1 MTFLLQ
7 CAKSQQGN
15 PMNLSTAQHT
25 VTAFDAEIQDLRAM
39 VLEMG
44 EKSTRAISRAIEALE
59 RQDLALAKAVVA
71 DDREIDELE
80 RKIDSL
86 SIQTIALRAPMADD
100 LRQLIATFKIS
111 SIAERIGDYAKNIAK
126 RVPLVAESS
135 RQIEPVAL
143 LPSMA
148 KIAADLVQDSFQAY
162 ADGDI
167 DLSVSVWARD
177 QTLDNFY
184 TSFFRSIITYMIE
197 NPAHISESAHLLFI
211 AKNLE
216 RIGDHATNIAEL
228 SYFAETGR
236 QMPDRTKGDDLT
248 APQWAANQA

>member
-1 MTFLLQ
+1 
-7 CAKSQQGN
+7 
-15 PMNLSTAQHT
+15 MNISAAQHT
-25 VTAFDAEIQDLRAM
+25 VTAFDAEILDLREM

-44 EKSTRAISRAIEALE
+44 KKSTGAITRAIEALE
-59 RQDLALAKAVVA
+59 RNDLELASSVVA

-80 RKIDSL
+80 RRIDAL

-100 LRQLIATFKIS
+100 LRHLIATFKIS

-135 RQIEPVAL
+135 RKIEPAAL
-143 LPSMA
+143 LPSMTN
-148 KIAADLVQDSFQAY
+148 IAAELVRDSFKAY
-162 ADGDI
+162 ADGDA
-167 DLSVSVWARD
+167 DLALSVSARD

-184 TSFFRSIITYMIE
+184 TSIFRAIITYMVE
-197 NPAHISESAHLLFI
+197 NPAYITESAHLLFI

-236 QMPDRTKGDDLT
+236 QLPERTKGDDVGT
-248 APQWAANQA
+248 IWADQQQ

>member
-1 MTFLLQ
+1 
-7 CAKSQQGN
+7 
-15 PMNLSTAQHT
+15 MNISAAQHT
-25 VTAFDAEIQDLRAM
+25 VTAFDAEILDLREM

-44 EKSTRAISRAIEALE
+44 KKSTGAITRAIEALE
-59 RQDLALAKAVVA
+59 RNDLELASSVVA

-80 RKIDSL
+80 RRIDAL

-100 LRQLIATFKIS
+100 LRHLIATFKIS

-135 RQIEPVAL
+135 RKIEPAAL

-148 KIAADLVQDSFQAY
+148 HIAAELVRDSFKAY
-162 ADGDI
+162 ADGDA
-167 DLSVSVWARD
+167 DLALSVSARD

-184 TSFFRSIITYMIE
+184 TSIFRAIITYMVE
-197 NPAHISESAHLLFI
+197 NPAYITESAHLLFI

-236 QMPDRTKGDDLT
+236 QLPERTKGDDVGT
-248 APQWAANQA
+248 IWADQQQ

>member
-1 MTFLLQ
+1 
-7 CAKSQQGN
+7 
-15 PMNLSTAQHT
+15 MNLTPQHT
-25 VTAFDAEIQDLRAM
+25 VKAFDAEIHDLRAM

-44 EKSTRAISRAIEALE
+44 EKSTRAIARALEALE
-59 RQDLALAKAVVA
+59 NNDLALAKAVVA

-80 RKIDSL
+80 RRIDTL

-100 LRQLIATFKIS
+100 LRHLIATFKIS

-148 KIAADLVQDSFQAY
+148 RIASDLVRDSFRAY

-167 DLSVSVWARD
+167 DMAVSVWARD

-197 NPAHISESAHLLFI
+197 NPAHITESAHLLFI

-228 SYFAETGR
+228 TYFAETGR
-236 QMPDRTKGDDLT
+236 QMPDRTKGDDILGKSRIG
-248 APQWAANQA
+248 QQD

>member
-1 MTFLLQ
+1 
-7 CAKSQQGN
+7 
-15 PMNLSTAQHT
+15 MNISAAQHT
-25 VTAFDAEIQDLRAM
+25 VTAFDAEILDLREM

-44 EKSTRAISRAIEALE
+44 EKSTRAITRAIDALE
-59 RQDLALAKAVVA
+59 HNDLALAISVVA
-71 DDREIDELE
+71 DDQEIDELE
-80 RKIDSL
+80 RRIDAL

-100 LRQLIATFKIS
+100 LRHLIATFKIS

-135 RQIEPVAL
+135 RKIEPAAL

-148 KIAADLVQDSFQAY
+148 NIAAELVRDSFKAY
-162 ADGDI
+162 ADGDV
-167 DLSVSVWARD
+167 DLAVSVWARD

-184 TSFFRSIITYMIE
+184 TSIFRAIITYMVE
-197 NPAHISESAHLLFI
+197 NPAYITESAHLLFI

-236 QMPDRTKGDDLT
+236 QMPDRTKGNDVGT
-248 APQWAANQA
+248 IWADQQE

>member
-1 MTFLLQ
+1 
-7 CAKSQQGN
+7 
-15 PMNLSTAQHT
+15 MNISAAQHT
-25 VTAFDAEIQDLRAM
+25 VTAFDAEILDLREM

-44 EKSTRAISRAIEALE
+44 KKSTGAITRAIEALE
-59 RQDLALAKAVVA
+59 RNDLELASSVVA

-80 RKIDSL
+80 RRIDAL

-100 LRQLIATFKIS
+100 LRHLIATFKIS

-135 RQIEPVAL
+135 RKIEPAAL

-148 KIAADLVQDSFQAY
+148 NIAAELVRDSFKAY
-162 ADGDI
+162 ADGDA
-167 DLSVSVWARD
+167 DLAVSVSARD

-184 TSFFRSIITYMIE
+184 TSIFRAIITYMVE
-197 NPAHISESAHLLFI
+197 NPAYITESAHLLFI

-236 QMPDRTKGDDLT
+236 QMPERTKGGDVGT
-248 APQWAANQA
+248 IWADQQQ

>member
-1 MTFLLQ
+1 
-7 CAKSQQGN
+7 
-15 PMNLSTAQHT
+15 MNISAAQHT
-25 VTAFDAEIQDLRAM
+25 VTAFDAEILDLREM

-44 EKSTRAISRAIEALE
+44 KKSTGAITRAIEALE
-59 RQDLALAKAVVA
+59 RNDLELASSVVA

-80 RKIDSL
+80 RRIDAL

-100 LRQLIATFKIS
+100 LRHLIATFKIS

-135 RQIEPVAL
+135 RKIEPAAL

-148 KIAADLVQDSFQAY
+148 HIAAELVRDSFKAY
-162 ADGDI
+162 ADGDA
-167 DLSVSVWARD
+167 DLAVSVSARD

-184 TSFFRSIITYMIE
+184 TSIFRAIITYMVE
-197 NPAHISESAHLLFI
+197 NPAYITESAHLLFI

-236 QMPDRTKGDDLT
+236 QLPERTKGDDVGT
-248 APQWAANQA
+248 IWADQQQ

>member
-1 MTFLLQ
+1 
-7 CAKSQQGN
+7 
-15 PMNLSTAQHT
+15 MNISAAQHT
-25 VTAFDAEIQDLRAM
+25 VTAFDAEILDLREM

-44 EKSTRAISRAIEALE
+44 KKSTGAITRAIEALE
-59 RQDLALAKAVVA
+59 RNDLELASSVVA
-71 DDREIDELE
+71 DDREIDQLE
-80 RKIDSL
+80 RRIDAL

-100 LRQLIATFKIS
+100 LRHLIATFKIS

-135 RQIEPVAL
+135 RKIEPAAL

-148 KIAADLVQDSFQAY
+148 HIAAELVRDSFKAY
-162 ADGDI
+162 ADGDA
-167 DLSVSVWARD
+167 DLAVSVSARD

-184 TSFFRSIITYMIE
+184 TSIFRAIITYMVE
-197 NPAHISESAHLLFI
+197 NPAYITESAHLLFI

-236 QMPDRTKGDDLT
+236 QLPERTKGDDVGT
-248 APQWAANQA
+248 IWADQQQ

>member
-1 MTFLLQ
+1 
-7 CAKSQQGN
+7 
-15 PMNLSTAQHT
+15 MNISAAQHT
-25 VTAFDAEIQDLRAM
+25 VTAFDAEILDLREM

-44 EKSTRAISRAIEALE
+44 KKSTGAITRAIEALE
-59 RQDLALAKAVVA
+59 RNDLELASSVVA

-80 RKIDSL
+80 RRIDAL

-100 LRQLIATFKIS
+100 LRHLIATFKIS

-135 RQIEPVAL
+135 RKIEPAAL

-148 KIAADLVQDSFQAY
+148 NIAAELVRDSFKAY
-162 ADGDI
+162 ADGDA
-167 DLSVSVWARD
+167 DLAVSVSARD

-184 TSFFRSIITYMIE
+184 TSIFRAIITYMVE
-197 NPAHISESAHLLFI
+197 NPAYITESAHLLFI

-236 QMPDRTKGDDLT
+236 QLPERTKGDDVGT
-248 APQWAANQA
+248 IWADQQQ

>member
-1 MTFLLQ
+1 
-7 CAKSQQGN
+7 
-15 PMNLSTAQHT
+15 MNLSTAQHT
-25 VTAFDAEIQDLRAM
+25 VKAFDTEIHDLRAM

-44 EKSTRAISRAIEALE
+44 EKSNRAIARAIEALE
-59 RQDLALAKAVVA
+59 KNDLELAKAVVA

-80 RKIDSL
+80 RRIDTL

-100 LRQLIATFKIS
+100 LRHLIATFKIS

-148 KIAADLVQDSFQAY
+148 RIASDLVRDSFQAY
-162 ADGDI
+162 GDGDI
-167 DLSVSVWARD
+167 DKAVSVWAGD

-197 NPAHISESAHLLFI
+197 NPAHITESAHLLFI

-236 QMPDRTKGDDLT
+236 QMPDRNKGDDILGQSP
-248 APQWAANQA
+248 ADQLH

>member
-1 MTFLLQ
+1 
-7 CAKSQQGN
+7 
-15 PMNLSTAQHT
+15 MNISAAQHT
-25 VTAFDAEIQDLRAM
+25 VTAFDAEILDLREM

-44 EKSTRAISRAIEALE
+44 EKSTRAITRAIDALE
-59 RQDLALAKAVVA
+59 HNDLALAISVVA
-71 DDREIDELE
+71 DDQEIDELE
-80 RKIDSL
+80 RRIDAL

-100 LRQLIATFKIS
+100 LRHLIATFKIS

-135 RQIEPVAL
+135 RKIEPAAL

-148 KIAADLVQDSFQAY
+148 NIAAELVRDSFKAY
-162 ADGDI
+162 ADGDV
-167 DLSVSVWARD
+167 DLVVSVWARD

-184 TSFFRSIITYMIE
+184 TSIFRAIITYMVE
-197 NPAHISESAHLLFI
+197 NPAYITESAHLLFI

-236 QMPDRTKGDDLT
+236 QMPDRTKGNDVGT
-248 APQWAANQA
+248 IWADQQE

>member
-1 MTFLLQ
+1 
-7 CAKSQQGN
+7 
-15 PMNLSTAQHT
+15 MNISAAQHT
-25 VTAFDAEIQDLRAM
+25 VTAFDAEILDLREM

-44 EKSTRAISRAIEALE
+44 KKSTGAITRAIEALE
-59 RQDLALAKAVVA
+59 RNDLELASSVVA

-80 RKIDSL
+80 RRIDAL

-100 LRQLIATFKIS
+100 LRHLIATFKIS

-126 RVPLVAESS
+126 RVPLVAESG
-135 RQIEPVAL
+135 RKIEPAAL

-148 KIAADLVQDSFQAY
+148 NIAAELVRDSFKAY
-162 ADGDI
+162 ADGDA
-167 DLSVSVWARD
+167 DLAVSVSARD

-184 TSFFRSIITYMIE
+184 TSIFRAIITYMVE
-197 NPAHISESAHLLFI
+197 NPAYITESAHLLFI

-236 QMPDRTKGDDLT
+236 QMPERTKGDDVGT
-248 APQWAANQA
+248 IWADQQQ

>member
-1 MTFLLQ
+1 
-7 CAKSQQGN
+7 
-15 PMNLSTAQHT
+15 MNLSTSQHT
-25 VTAFDAEIQDLRAM
+25 VTAFDAEIHDLRAM

-44 EKSTRAISRAIEALE
+44 DKSTDAIVRSIDALE
-59 RQDLALAKAVVA
+59 RNDLALAKSVVA

-80 RKIDSL
+80 RRIDAL

-100 LRQLIATFKIS
+100 LRHLIATFKIS

-135 RQIEPVAL
+135 RKIEPAAL

-148 KIAADLVQDSFQAY
+148 NIAAELVRDSFKAY
-162 ADGDI
+162 ADGDA
-167 DLSVSVWARD
+167 DLAVSVWARD
-177 QTLDNFY
+177 QTLDHFY
-184 TSFFRSIITYMIE
+184 TSIFRAIITYMVE
-197 NPAHISESAHLLFI
+197 NPAYIGESAHLLFI

-228 SYFAETGR
+228 TYFAETGR
-236 QMPDRTKGDDLT
+236 QMPDRNKGDNVGT
-248 APQWAANQA
+248 IWADQQQSA

>member
-1 MTFLLQ
+1 
-7 CAKSQQGN
+7 
-15 PMNLSTAQHT
+15 MNLTSLQHT
-25 VTAFDAEIQDLRAM
+25 VSAFDAEIHNLRDM

-44 EKSTRAISRAIEALE
+44 DKSTNAITRSITALE
-59 RQDLALAKAVVA
+59 KNDLALAQSVVA
-71 DDREIDELE
+71 DDQEIDALE
-80 RKIDSL
+80 RRIDSL

-100 LRQLIATFKIS
+100 LRHLIATFKIS

-126 RVPLVAESS
+126 RVPLVADSS

-148 KIAADLVQDSFQAY
+148 KIAADLVADSFRCY
-162 ADGDI
+162 ADGDV
-167 DLSVSVWARD
+167 DLAVSVWARD

-184 TSFFRSIITYMIE
+184 TSFFRSIITYMME

-236 QMPDRTKGDDLT
+236 QMPDRTKGDSV
-248 APQWAANQA
+248 AGPSWADKENLLIE

>member
-1 MTFLLQ
+1 
-7 CAKSQQGN
+7 
-15 PMNLSTAQHT
+15 MNLSTAQHT
-25 VTAFDAEIQDLRAM
+25 VTAFDAEIHDLRAM

-44 EKSTRAISRAIEALE
+44 EKSTQAITRAVEALE
-59 RQDLALAKAVVA
+59 RQDLALAEAVVA
-71 DDREIDELE
+71 GDRDIDELE
-80 RKIDSL
+80 RRIDSL

-111 SIAERIGDYAKNIAK
+111 SLAERIGDYAKNIAK

-162 ADGDI
+162 ADGDV

-236 QMPDRTKGDDLT
+236 QMPERTKGDDLT
-248 APQWAANQA
+248 GPQWAANES

>member
-1 MTFLLQ
+1 
-7 CAKSQQGN
+7 
-15 PMNLSTAQHT
+15 MNLSTAQHT
-25 VTAFDAEIQDLRAM
+25 VTAFDAEIHDLRAM

-44 EKSTRAISRAIEALE
+44 DKSTRAITRAIEALE
-59 RQDLALAKAVVA
+59 RKDLALAEAVVA

-80 RKIDSL
+80 RRIDSL

-111 SIAERIGDYAKNIAK
+111 SLAERIGDYAKNIAK

-135 RQIEPVAL
+135 QQIEPVAL

-148 KIAADLVQDSFQAY
+148 KIAAELVQDSFQAY

-236 QMPDRTKGDDLT
+236 QMPDRTKGEDV
-248 APQWAANQA
+248 AGPSWADKQDPLIG

>member
-1 MTFLLQ
+1 
-7 CAKSQQGN
+7 
-15 PMNLSTAQHT
+15 MNISAAQHT
-25 VTAFDAEIQDLRAM
+25 VTAFDAEILDLREM

-44 EKSTRAISRAIEALE
+44 KKSTGAITRAIEALE
-59 RQDLALAKAVVA
+59 RNDLELASSVVA

-80 RKIDSL
+80 RRIDAL

-100 LRQLIATFKIS
+100 LRHLIATFKIS

-135 RQIEPVAL
+135 RKIEPAAL

-148 KIAADLVQDSFQAY
+148 NIAAELVRDSFKAY
-162 ADGDI
+162 ADGDV
-167 DLSVSVWARD
+167 DLAVSVSARD

-184 TSFFRSIITYMIE
+184 TSIFRAIITYMVE
-197 NPAHISESAHLLFI
+197 NPAYITESAHLLFI

-236 QMPDRTKGDDLT
+236 QLPERTKGDDVGT
-248 APQWAANQA
+248 IWADQQQ

>member
-1 MTFLLQ
+1 MENKEHIVSSFDRDLEGIQAMIMKMGGLVE
-7 CAKSQQGN
+7 
-15 PMNLSTAQHT
+15 TAIAEA
-25 VTAFDAEIQDLRAM
+25 TA
-39 VLEMG
+39 
-44 EKSTRAISRAIEALE
+44 ALE
-59 RQDLALAKAVVA
+59 NRDEDLAFKVRKGDKA
-71 DDREIDELE
+71 IDELE
-80 RKIDSL
+80 ERVNEEAARIL
-86 SIQTIALRAPMADD
+86 AQRQPAAGD
-100 LRQLIATFKIS
+100 LRTVLTVFRLSAS
-111 SIAERIGDYAKNIAK
+111 LERIGDYAKNIAK

-148 KIAADLVQDSFQAY
+148 KIASDLVSDSFKAY

-167 DLSVSVWARD
+167 DLAVSVWARD

-236 QMPDRTKGDDLT
+236 QMPERTKGDNIAGPSWADKQDLLIGS
-248 APQWAANQA
+248 ADWLNGASQR

>member
-1 MTFLLQ
+1 
-7 CAKSQQGN
+7 
-15 PMNLSTAQHT
+15 MNISAAQHT
-25 VTAFDAEIQDLRAM
+25 VTAFDAEILDLREM

-44 EKSTRAISRAIEALE
+44 KKSTGAITRAIEALE
-59 RQDLALAKAVVA
+59 RNDLELASSVVA

-80 RKIDSL
+80 RRIDAL

-100 LRQLIATFKIS
+100 LRHLIATFKIS

-135 RQIEPVAL
+135 RKIEPAAL

-148 KIAADLVQDSFQAY
+148 NIAAELVRDSFKAY
-162 ADGDI
+162 ADGDA
-167 DLSVSVWARD
+167 DLAVSVSARD

-184 TSFFRSIITYMIE
+184 TSIFRAIITYMVE
-197 NPAHISESAHLLFI
+197 NPAYITESAHLLFI

-236 QMPDRTKGDDLT
+236 QMPERTKGDDVGT
-248 APQWAANQA
+248 IWADQQQ

>member
-1 MTFLLQ
+1 
-7 CAKSQQGN
+7 
-15 PMNLSTAQHT
+15 MNIGTAQHT
-25 VTAFDAEIQDLRAM
+25 VTAFDAEILDLRKM

-44 EKSTRAISRAIEALE
+44 EKSTRSITRAIEALE
-59 RQDLALAKAVVA
+59 RNDLELAKAVVA

-80 RKIDSL
+80 RRIDAL

-100 LRQLIATFKIS
+100 LRHLIATFKIS

-135 RQIEPVAL
+135 RKIEPAAL

-148 KIAADLVQDSFQAY
+148 NIAAELVRDSFKAY
-162 ADGDI
+162 ADGDA
-167 DLSVSVWARD
+167 DLAVSVWARD

-184 TSFFRSIITYMIE
+184 TSIFRAIITYMVE
-197 NPAHISESAHLLFI
+197 NPAYITESAHLLFI
-211 AKNLE
+211 AKNIE

-236 QMPDRTKGDDLT
+236 QMPDRNKGDNIGT
-248 APQWAANQA
+248 IWADQ

>member
-1 MTFLLQ
+1 
-7 CAKSQQGN
+7 
-15 PMNLSTAQHT
+15 MNISAAQHT
-25 VTAFDAEIQDLRAM
+25 VTAFDAEILDLREM

-44 EKSTRAISRAIEALE
+44 KKSTGAITRAIEALE
-59 RQDLALAKAVVA
+59 RNDLELASSVVA
-71 DDREIDELE
+71 DDREIDQLE
-80 RKIDSL
+80 RRIDAL

-100 LRQLIATFKIS
+100 LRHLIATFKIS

-135 RQIEPVAL
+135 RKIEPAAL

-148 KIAADLVQDSFQAY
+148 HIAAELVRDSFKAY
-162 ADGDI
+162 ADGDA
-167 DLSVSVWARD
+167 DLALSVSARD

-184 TSFFRSIITYMIE
+184 TSIFRAIITYMVE
-197 NPAHISESAHLLFI
+197 NPAYITESAHLLFI

-236 QMPDRTKGDDLT
+236 QMPERTKGDDVGT
-248 APQWAANQA
+248 IWADQQQ